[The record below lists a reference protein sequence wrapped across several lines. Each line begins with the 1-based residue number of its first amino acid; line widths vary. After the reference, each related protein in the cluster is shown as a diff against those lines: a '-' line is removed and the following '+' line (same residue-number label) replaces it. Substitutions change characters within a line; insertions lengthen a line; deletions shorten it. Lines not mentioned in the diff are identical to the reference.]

1 MFIIKCSDK
10 SFEISASD
18 KKKKQEWIQGVS
30 HCSLCYTIKGPS
42 MKNQPCS
49 SCFRNPNVPLPRCL
63 SAIQTCIQQLSLG
76 LSSPHREARL
86 RRREL
91 RQRQQVQVEDLE
103 DRMKQLQAANENKQR
118 QLEEMR
124 KVASSLRSEPLTVGS
139 KRCGVQPPKTAP
151 GGNLKGEGGVRW
163 QRAPH

>member
-1 MFIIKCSDK
+1 
-10 SFEISASD
+10 
-18 KKKKQEWIQGVS
+18 
-30 HCSLCYTIKGPS
+30 
-42 MKNQPCS
+42 MKN
-49 SCFRNPNVPLPRCL
+49 SCFRSPNVSLPRCL

-151 GGNLKGEGGVRW
+151 GGNIGGLDGQGPSLTADLIPLCRVY
-163 QRAPH
+163 

>member
-18 KKKKQEWIQGVS
+18 KKKKQEWIQGVV
-30 HCSLCYTIKGPS
+30 HCSVAATPQKVQVGKHKPAAPVS
-42 MKNQPCS
+42 VAVMFPC
-49 SCFRNPNVPLPRCL
+49 CV

-91 RQRQQVQVEDLE
+91 RQRQQAEVEDLE

-124 KVASSLRSEPLTVGS
+124 KVPCSEPL
-139 KRCGVQPPKTAP
+139 
-151 GGNLKGEGGVRW
+151 
-163 QRAPH
+163 